1 MSLRTYSRD
10 VTNSAAEGGREPGPS
25 QVQSVDRAI
34 AILYLLAKR
43 GNAGVTEVAAD
54 LGVHKSTAFRLIAAL
69 EAGHLIEQDGE
80 RGKYH
85 LGRGILRL
93 AGATAGRAG
102 GADREPAGVPAAGR
116 RAGRGGE
123 RRDPRQR

>member
-1 MSLRTYSRD
+1 M
-10 VTNSAAEGGREPGPS
+10 
-25 QVQSVDRAI
+25 DRAI

-85 LGRGILRL
+85 LGRGILRRGARLRGL
-93 AGATAGRAG
+93 AHGAGKVTELGCYF
-102 GADREPAGVPAAGR
+102 
-116 RAGRGGE
+116 
-123 RRDPRQR
+123 DPIISVTRSSVKSTTDLR